1 MRGRVLRTILWA
13 TLAMLLPVLPA
24 AGQVSG
30 VVFDEQGAPVAQASV
45 MVYADS
51 LLKPPFLGY
60 AITNG

>member
-1 MRGRVLRTILWA
+1 
-13 TLAMLLPVLPA
+13 MLLPVLPA